1 MGFPQQWQQ
10 EGHFVKGRV
19 SIIDWLPLA
28 NSNQW
33 YFNKLVQ
40 MHDLIIGLF
49 VNRYE
54 FGLAV

>member
-1 MGFPQQWQQ
+1 
-10 EGHFVKGRV
+10 VKGRV